1 MSISGNGAGSTVF
14 YQEGKKKKN
23 VKKSEFNF
31 SSKISFLYKYTR
43 PVPLYIYIHHKG
55 LRRLYHF
62 ISEGNLKG

>member
-14 YQEGKKKKN
+14 NQEGKKKCK
-23 VKKSEFNF
+23 KKSEFNF